1 MRAEDF
7 EGFLLENQA
16 RIYHYLLSLTGNEAD
31 SQDLLQMSFIA
42 FYENIDRIE
51 EPTALS
57 YLYRIAYNKSMTFLK
72 QKSRFVHTEPEV
84 FERMADKPPPEPEP
98 DYTPLINAI
107 KELPPRM
114 AAVIQLQYYESLSYK
129 EISERLGITVKAVES
144 LLVRARK
151 ILRKKLVKEIEGM
164 RV

>member
-7 EGFLLENQA
+7 ESFLLANQK
-16 RIYHYLLSLTGNEAD
+16 RIYHYLLSLTANEAD
-31 SQDLLQMSFIA
+31 AQDLLQMSFIA

-51 EPTALS
+51 EPTAVS

-72 QKSRFVHTEPEV
+72 QKNRFIHTEPEV

-98 DYTPLINAI
+98 DYSPITKAI
-107 KELPPRM
+107 RELPPRM

-129 EISERLGITVKAVES
+129 DISARLGISIKAVES

-151 ILRKKLVKEIEGM
+151 ILRKKLVREIEGM
-164 RV
+164 GV